1 MSRFVRPFAAAALA
15 AVALGTATIATP
27 AAADGWHHG
36 YYGGHGFGRGPGI
49 AAGII
54 GGLAVGALIAGAAH
68 ANERYVE
75 PVPVYGPAPVYVEE
89 GPRCWNDR
97 VAQYDEWGHFVG
109 YGYQRV
115 CR

>member
-1 MSRFVRPFAAAALA
+1 MSRFARPFAAAALA
-15 AVALGTATIATP
+15 AVSLGTATIATP

-36 YYGGHGFGRGPGI
+36 YGGHRGFGGPGI

-68 ANERYVE
+68 SHDYAE
-75 PVPVYGPAPVYVEE
+75 PVPVYAPAPVYAEE